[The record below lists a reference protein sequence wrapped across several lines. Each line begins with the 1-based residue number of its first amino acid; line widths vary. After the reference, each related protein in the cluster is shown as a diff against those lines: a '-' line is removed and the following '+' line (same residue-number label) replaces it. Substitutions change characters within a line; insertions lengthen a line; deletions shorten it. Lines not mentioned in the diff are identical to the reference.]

1 MRTLFE
7 ELLRVGSSKLPEKA
21 QDKLDKGFRHFI
33 LGAATGGL
41 WYIVPAVGFLRKR
54 RNKKRGVR

>member
-7 ELLRVGSSKLPEKA
+7 ELLRVGSSKLPENA

-41 WYIVPAVGFLRKR
+41 WYIVPAVGFFRKR
-54 RNKKRGVR
+54 RNKKRGRR